1 MKHFKNVVSQMTT
14 ASRSHRLMIRE
25 LH

>member
-14 ASRSHRLMIRE
+14 ASRSHRLIIRE